1 MSCYKPI
8 PAVDLGID
16 PETKKHRV
24 KFLPQRYDDNLAF
37 YRSRYGESLML
48 MPCGHCVAC
57 AEDYARTWQ
66 CRIMCEAEYYE
77 KGQKASFLT
86 LTYSGIAPSKPVK
99 SHLREF
105 IKAVRNHY
113 GSGIKFFGSGELGE
127 NTKRSHYHLILFG
140 VNFAE
145 DSQIVSKR
153 GLNFIYQSKTAEKL
167 WNRGF
172 ISIGSLDI
180 ASAGYVSKYCD
191 KKKITGQDEGEFIIM
206 SRGLGRRYFEEHKK
220 EIFDS
225 DFLYFNGNKFKI
237 PRYFLMLADQDN
249 DVAIYADDL
258 KSRKKDTAIRF
269 RYDRLKSF
277 TYEELAMIDAGKL
290 HLQNKVFKEG
300 ARDVD

>member
-37 YRSRYGESLML
+37 YRSRFGSSLML

-77 KGQKASFLT
+77 KASFLT
-86 LTYSGIAPSKPVK
+86 LTYRGIAPASPNRTD
-99 SHLREF
+99 LRHF
-105 IKAVRNHY
+105 IKAVRNKY
-113 GSGIKFFGSGELGE
+113 GNGIKFFGSGELGE
-127 NTKRSHYHLILFG
+127 TTKRSHYHLILFG
-140 VNFAE
+140 VDFAE
-145 DSQIVSKR
+145 DRVVVSKR
-153 GLNFIYQSKTAEKL
+153 GLNYIYQSKTADEL
-167 WNRGF
+167 WDKGF
-172 ISIGSLDI
+172 VSIGSLDV

-191 KKKITGQDEGEFIIM
+191 KKKISGLDDGEFIIM
-206 SRGLGRRYFEEHKK
+206 SRGLGRRYFEDHKK

-225 DFLYFNGNKFKI
+225 DYLYFNGNRFKI
-237 PRYFLMLADQDN
+237 PRYFLTLADKDN

-258 KSRKKDTAIRF
+258 KSRKRETALRF

-277 TYEELAMIDAGKL
+277 TVEELAMIDAGKI
-290 HLQNKVFKEG
+290 HLAKKNFKDG
-300 ARDVD
+300 VRDVY